1 MSRWHTT
8 EFDLLPERAFQPR
21 GGRGKFSSGMTLEGG
36 GKGGGAPAPDP
47 RMGQAALQQIALNR
61 EIFADYR
68 ANDRPWMQGI
78 ANEALGLSRDSAALA
93 RDQFGFSRGVADR
106 QLAQA
111 QSQIDRSNALSDYQL
126 ENMRFND
133 QRYRNV
139 GIPFEDQLLN
149 DVRRFDSD
157 AFKQRMVDSALAD
170 VGGAFDRRGLQAS
183 RAAGRMGID
192 RAIRATNDVG
202 LERAKAEAS
211 AANMT
216 RQAAEQVG
224 LSTKMQM
231 YGGMRG
237 LAGLGATNAQLA
249 TGAMGVGAGA
259 LNAGV
264 GAMGIGNSALG
275 AMGSAAGGMMGAGTG
290 FLGANNAAQGVMNSG
305 VSSGIQGLGQ
315 FNQLQQNAANINMQN
330 DPLNT
335 ILGAAAG
342 VGTSW
347 ALGRSDRRLKADI
360 THVGVDEATGLN
372 LYEFK
377 YIDGTK
383 RFRGVM
389 ADEVEAR
396 YPQAVVTMP
405 DGYKAVNYA
414 LLGIEMVEVA
424 GETT

>member
-1 MSRWHTT
+1 M
-8 EFDLLPERAFQPR
+8 
-21 GGRGKFSSGMTLEGG
+21 G
-36 GKGGGAPAPDP
+36 GKSRAPAPDP
-47 RMGQAALQQIALNR
+47 RMGEAALQQIALNR
-61 EIFADYR
+61 RIFEDYQ

-78 ANEALGLSRDSAALA
+78 ANEALGISRDSAALA
-93 RDQFGFSRGVADR
+93 RDQFGFSREVADR
-106 QLAQA
+106 QFSMADRQLGQADQQLALTR
-111 QSQIDRSNALSDYQL
+111 SQVDRANALSDYQL
-126 ENMRFND
+126 ENTRFND

-157 AFKQRMVDSALAD
+157 AYKQRMVDSALAD

-183 RAAGRMGID
+183 RTAGRMGID

-249 TGAMGVGAGA
+249 TGAMGAGTGAIGAGTGAIGVGMSA

-330 DPLNT
+330 NPLNT